1 METVLPDP
9 EPDPEPDPGHETHE
23 RDLAFAHELADLAAT
38 ITLPAFGGRLAVTL
52 KADRTPVTELDP
64 ATERALRERTASA
77 FPDDAFL
84 GEEDGRS
91 GHGDRVWVVDPIDGT
106 KNFADGVP
114 LWSTLVA
121 LVVDGQPVLGI
132 IDVPTL
138 GDRYAARR
146 GAGATRNGEPIRV
159 STTTALD
166 QALLVHSGLE
176 EWIRDGRLADLARVA
191 DRARR
196 TRGLTDAWGHALVAQ
211 GSADVLV
218 DHDPCGE
225 WDYAAGKIIVEEAGG
240 RMTTLNGGALHAGCD
255 LLVTNGSLHDQVRK
269 LLGGSAPSEALG
281 GRNQE

>member
-1 METVLPDP
+1 MTY
-9 EPDPEPDPGHETHE
+9 E
-23 RDLAFAHELADLAAT
+23 RELAFAHELADLAAT
-38 ITLPAFGGRLAVTL
+38 ITLPAFGGRLPVTL

-64 ATERALRERTASA
+64 ATEHALRERTAAA

-91 GHGDRVWVVDPIDGT
+91 GHGERIWVVDPIDGT

-121 LVVDGQPVLGI
+121 LVVGGEPVVGV

-138 GDRYAARR
+138 GDRYAALL
-146 GAGATRNGEPIRV
+146 GGGATRNGGSIHV
-159 STTTALD
+159 STTSTMANVF
-166 QALLVHSGLE
+166 LVHSGIE
-176 EWIRDGRLADLARVA
+176 EWMTDDRLADLARIA
-191 DRARR
+191 GLARR

-211 GSADVLV
+211 GSADILV

-240 RMTTLNGGALHAGCD
+240 RMTTLDGGPLHPGCD
-255 LLVTNGSLHDQVRK
+255 LLVTNGSLHDEART
-269 LLGGSAPSEALG
+269 LLVG
-281 GRNQE
+281 

>member
-1 METVLPDP
+1 MTQD
-9 EPDPEPDPGHETHE
+9 

-38 ITLPAFGGRLAVTL
+38 ITLPAFGGRLQVTL

-64 ATERALRERTASA
+64 ATERALRARTASA
-77 FPDDAFL
+77 FPEDAFL

-121 LVVDGQPVLGI
+121 LVVQGQPVLGI

-138 GDRYAARR
+138 GDRYAARL
-146 GAGATRNGEPIRV
+146 GAGASRNGEPIHV
-159 STTTALD
+159 STTLAMD

-176 EWIRDGRLADLARVA
+176 EWMRDSRLDDLARVA
-191 DRARR
+191 ARVRR
-196 TRGLTDAWGHALVAQ
+196 TRGLTDAWGQALVAQ

-240 RMTTLNGGALHAGCD
+240 RMTTLDGGPLREGCD
-255 LLVTNGSLHDQVRK
+255 LLVTNGSLHEEAQV
-269 LLGGSAPSEALG
+269 LLRG
-281 GRNQE
+281 

>member
-1 METVLPDP
+1 M
-9 EPDPEPDPGHETHE
+9 THE
-23 RDLAFAHELADLAAT
+23 RELAFAHELADLAAT
-38 ITLPAFGGRLAVTL
+38 ITLPAFGGRIPVTL
-52 KADRTPVTELDP
+52 KADHTPVTELDT
-64 ATERALRERTASA
+64 ATERALRERTAAA

-121 LVVDGQPVLGI
+121 LVVEGQFVVGI

-138 GDRYAARR
+138 SDRYAARL

-159 STTTALD
+159 SATRAMD
-166 QALLVHSGLE
+166 EAFLVHSGIE
-176 EWIRDGRLADLARVA
+176 EWMTDDRLADLTRIAGLV
-191 DRARR
+191 RR

-211 GSADVLV
+211 GSADILV

-240 RMTTLNGGALHAGCD
+240 RMTTLDGGPLHPGCD
-255 LLVTNGSLHDQVRK
+255 LLVSNGSLHDEVRT
-269 LLGGSAPSEALG
+269 LLSG
-281 GRNQE
+281 